1 MTNDKLRTTN
11 IWKPQFLPN
20 IICVTIGLHEKVH
33 LPSKI
38 G

>member
-1 MTNDKLRTTN
+1 MT
-11 IWKPQFLPN
+11 N